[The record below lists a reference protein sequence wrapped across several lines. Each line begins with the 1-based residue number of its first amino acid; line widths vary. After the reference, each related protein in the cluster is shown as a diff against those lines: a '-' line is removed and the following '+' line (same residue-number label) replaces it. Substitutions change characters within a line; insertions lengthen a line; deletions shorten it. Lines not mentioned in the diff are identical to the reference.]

1 MRSTEHL
8 LMIRLGDAQRRNT
21 DPIPLCKS
29 LCAICP
35 LFIDTDF
42 AIAQQSVQMA
52 FGDAFAKTEQKI
64 VDTLPGATVVY
75 LNHCQAQSK
84 RVTMIQV
91 DDRCAGQ
98 RIDNFLFRLCKGVPK
113 SHLYRLLRNGEIR
126 VNKKRADC
134 AQRLA

>member
-42 AIAQQSVQMA
+42 AIAQQPVQMA
-52 FGDAFAKTEQKI
+52 FGDAFDNTEQKI

-75 LNHCQAQSK
+75 LNHCHALGLCLVRGPHSAYIIQRCKWREKGAAACIDILRGATHKTGCTSK
-84 RVTMIQV
+84 HE
-91 DDRCAGQ
+91 
-98 RIDNFLFRLCKGVPK
+98 K
-113 SHLYRLLRNGEIR
+113 
-126 VNKKRADC
+126 
-134 AQRLA
+134 